1 MCGISIALWLAMNVI
16 LQIALGGALGAVL
29 RYASVQGAVRLF
41 GLGTP
46 VGTVFVNILGSFLM
60 GVIAVW
66 MLERIG
72 EPRFAPFLMA
82 GLLGGFTTFSA
93 FSLAALNLCGQRRQ
107 LAAMIYVTGSVF
119 GAIIALLAGVL
130 TMRAV
135 LA

>member
-93 FSLAALNLCGQRRQ
+93 FSLDAINLWEQGRQ
-107 LAAMIYVTGSVF
+107 MAAMIYVTGSVF